1 MAILILLLFALS
13 ASAQSVGASLQ
24 GSVTDSSAAAI
35 ARAEVEIVN
44 VDTGSTRALTT
55 DGGGRWR
62 EPVLPPG
69 DYRVRVSSPGFQTV
83 VRKGMHL
90 DVGQDVGQ
98 DAVLDVSL
106 AIGQAS
112 TEIEVLA
119 SAQQVNL
126 ASGQVSGLVDQ
137 KQMRDLP
144 LNGRSFQQLALL
156 QPGRSS
162 ISRIIRTSQCQ
173 PVSPLLRG

>member
-1 MAILILLLFALS
+1 MAILILLLFAIS

-69 DYRVRVSSPGFQTV
+69 DYRIRVSSPGVSDRDPQ
-83 VRKGMHL
+83 G
-90 DVGQDVGQ
+90 
-98 DAVLDVSL
+98 DARGCG
-106 AIGQAS
+106 AGCGA
-112 TEIEVLA
+112 
-119 SAQQVNL
+119 
-126 ASGQVSGLVDQ
+126 
-137 KQMRDLP
+137 
-144 LNGRSFQQLALL
+144 GRGA
-156 QPGRSS
+156 
-162 ISRIIRTSQCQ
+162 
-173 PVSPLLRG
+173 